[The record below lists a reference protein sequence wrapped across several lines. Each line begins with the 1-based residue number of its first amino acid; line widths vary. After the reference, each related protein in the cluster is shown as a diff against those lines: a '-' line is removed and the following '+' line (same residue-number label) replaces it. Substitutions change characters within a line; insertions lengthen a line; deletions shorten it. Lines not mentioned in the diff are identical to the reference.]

1 MSSPLA
7 VIQTGG
13 KQYLV
18 KAGDTLRV
26 EKLAKQPGDS
36 LSFEALLVA
45 DEAGTSVKV
54 GAPHVAGASVTAK
67 VVSQGRAKKVTI
79 IKFKNKIRYKRKNG
93 HRQDFTEVKI
103 EGVKA

>member
-1 MSSPLA
+1 MAQFA

-18 KAGDTLRV
+18 KAGDMLRV
-26 EKLAKQPGDS
+26 EKLESQAGDS

-45 DEAGTSVKV
+45 DEDGKAVKV
-54 GAPHVAGASVTAK
+54 GAPKVAGASVAAK
-67 VVSQGRAKKVTI
+67 VVSQGRAKKVSI

-103 EGVKA
+103 EAVKA